1 MSLFHSSTC
10 VLTTTICVGLTT
22 GCTTGIV
29 SKPLFSSE
37 NKVSDGLTY
46 YLRSSSIKLTATY
59 KLKSCVKPEAQL
71 EGLTLS
77 DLTTKDG
84 RDGAVFAIDTKEL
97 ATENKVFDT
106 VIGLQ
111 DSFIKSIN
119 YKSTDKTGELMKNIA
134 TIAVKLPLA
143 VPGTTLN
150 VFVFFVFGFS
160 CLLVSS

>member
-97 ATENKVFDT
+97 AAGRKVFFT
-106 VIGLQ
+106 VICLHKV
-111 DSFIKSIN
+111 FINSIN
-119 YKSTDKTGELMKNIA
+119 KKTTDKTGELMKYIA
-134 TIAVKLPLA
+134 SIAVKQPQTETN
-143 VPGTTLN
+143 TTLN
-150 VFVFFVFGFS
+150 AMG
-160 CLLVSS
+160 LK

>member
-71 EGLTLS
+71 EGLTLT

-84 RDGAVFAIDTKEL
+84 RDGAVIAIDTKEL
-97 ATENKVFDT
+97 ATGCIVFDS
-106 VIGLQ
+106 VIGLL
-111 DSFIKSIN
+111 DGFIICFFYLSSDLI
-119 YKSTDKTGELMKNIA
+119 GELM
-134 TIAVKLPLA
+134 
-143 VPGTTLN
+143 
-150 VFVFFVFGFS
+150 
-160 CLLVSS
+160 